1 MRRVSQIERQ
11 AVGGGSGSKTS
22 SNPGQTDSSEKMI
35 NFQDGSERLGKGD
48 EEDWLATHVDGE
60 FEISVA

>member
-11 AVGGGSGSKTS
+11 AVGSTSTS
-22 SNPGQTDSSEKMI
+22 SKDHNDASEKMI
-35 NFQDGSERLGKGD
+35 NFQDGNERKGKGD

-60 FEISVA
+60 YHT